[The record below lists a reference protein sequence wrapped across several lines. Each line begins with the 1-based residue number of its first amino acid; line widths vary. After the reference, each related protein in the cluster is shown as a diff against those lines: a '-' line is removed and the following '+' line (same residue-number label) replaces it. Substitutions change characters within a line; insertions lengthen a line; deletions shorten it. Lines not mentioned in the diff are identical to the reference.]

1 MNLLKSLFTLLAMF
15 ALWHPAQAAVQASAP
30 TAEVVAEGLQFPEGT
45 VFVGDDLY
53 FVDYGASSVYR
64 LHEGRTATVWHE
76 AGCGANGL
84 LPLAGH
90 LLVACYDSGRIQSIT
105 LDGRLI
111 HTATQDAGGARFVHP
126 NDLAAAQGAGAYF
139 TASGG
144 DGNVPGKVFHMA
156 DESAPPRE
164 VATAIQ
170 NANGIVLSPDGRWL
184 YVGEST
190 TDKVLLFDAAPDG
203 TLSNRRDFLSL
214 DTVLGGD
221 GNARHTPDGIR
232 IDSQGRLFV
241 SLYNGGGFAV
251 FDAAGGL
258 LARVSI
264 PGKHHANLA
273 LSADGSLVFGTTVQ
287 DDAGSGPAGSLYRV
301 ANPIQGP
308 AAPAAKKPQ

>member
-1 MNLLKSLFTLLAMF
+1 MNLMKSLFTLIAML
-15 ALWHPAQAAVQASAP
+15 ALWHPAQAAVQASTP
-30 TAEVVAEGLQFPEGT
+30 TVDVVAKGLQFPEGT

-53 FVDYGASSVYR
+53 FVDYGASAVYR
-64 LHEGRTATVWHE
+64 LHEGRTAAVWHE

-90 LLVACYDSGRIQSIT
+90 LLVACYDSGFVQSIT

-111 HTATQDAGGARFVHP
+111 HTTKQDAGGARFVHP
-126 NDLAAAQGAGAYF
+126 NDLAARQGAGAYF

-144 DGNVPGKVFHMA
+144 DGNVPGKVFYMA
-156 DESAPPRE
+156 DEREPPRE

-170 NANGIVLSPDGRWL
+170 NANGIVLSPDGRRL

-190 TDKVLLFDAAPDG
+190 TDKVLLFDVA
-203 TLSNRRDFLSL
+203 
-214 DTVLGGD
+214 
-221 GNARHTPDGIR
+221 PDGIR

-251 FDAAGGL
+251 FDPAGGL

-273 LSADGSLVFGTTVQ
+273 LSADESLVFGTTVE
-287 DDAGSGPAGSLYRV
+287 DDTGSGPAGSLYRV
-301 ANPIQGP
+301 ANPIKGP
-308 AAPAAKKPQ
+308 AAPAARKQQ